1 MCFWVWLGSKM
12 NADYKWR
19 QKLKFENILRY
30 EVKKIAS
37 GYLSEDSIDKIIDK
51 LVIEI
56 EKKEL
61 LCKDSLD

>member
-1 MCFWVWLGSKM
+1 M

-19 QKLKFENILRY
+19 QKLKFENILKY
-30 EVKKIAS
+30 EVKKISS
-37 GYLSEDSIDKIIDK
+37 GYLSEKSIDKIIDK

>member
-1 MCFWVWLGSKM
+1 M

-19 QKLKFENILRY
+19 QKLKFEKILKY
-30 EVKKIAS
+30 EVKKISS
-37 GYLSEDSIDKIIDK
+37 GYLSEESIGKIIDK

>member
-1 MCFWVWLGSKM
+1 M

-19 QKLKFENILRY
+19 QKLKFEKILKY
-30 EVKKIAS
+30 EVKKISS
-37 GYLSEDSIDKIIDK
+37 GYLSEESVDKIIDK
-51 LVIEI
+51 LVIQI

>member
-1 MCFWVWLGSKM
+1 M

-19 QKLKFENILRY
+19 QKLKFENILKY
-30 EVKKIAS
+30 EVKKISS
-37 GYLSEDSIDKIIDK
+37 GYLSEESVDKIIDK
-51 LVIEI
+51 LIIEI